1 MPKATVE
8 EIKEGIDSIMKQ
20 PQSLTKYKDIG
31 GTEKFNTLLGTLDA
45 WLENNEC
52 GALTRSDQD
61 KKLVAQVINQFFA
74 AKFAF
79 GKPPKIGGYP
89 ITTLAPLTESPSAE
103 TVFKN
108 LTDSWSAN
116 KGKFAVVR
124 RDVARVLGIQDKGHA
139 HHGSNFS
146 GTQTLKQII
155 LNLYGGVQGPAEIAR
170 VKAVIKAKYKFDA

>member
-20 PQSLTKYKDIG
+20 PQSPTKYKDIG
-31 GTEKFNTLLGTLDA
+31 GAQRFDELLGTLDA

-52 GALTRSDQD
+52 GSLTRSDQD
-61 KKLVAQVINQFFA
+61 KKLVAQVIKQFFA
-74 AKFAF
+74 PKFAF
-79 GKPPKIGGYP
+79 GKPPKIGGYS
-89 ITTLAPLTESPSAE
+89 TAELSPVMPPSSSE
-103 TVFKN
+103 PVFKN
-108 LTDSWSAN
+108 LDDSWSAN

-146 GTQTLKQII
+146 GTQTLRQII
-155 LNLYGGVQGPAEIAR
+155 LNLYSNVQGAQELDR
-170 VKAVIKAKYKFDA
+170 VRGLIKTKYGFVA